1 MIAAVLFSGGQDSSL
16 SSLILSNYF
25 DVELLTFSAGLSQNW
40 ETAKGVAAKLGL
52 PHKTVFFDD
61 GVIDAAA
68 KIMIDDGFPNN
79 GLNYLHKKAL
89 ECVASM
95 DRYDILADGTRRDD
109 RSPRLDYSE
118 VKSLEDRYNIAYV
131 RPLAG
136 FGRKVIDMLVNRFF
150 VIREEEDIS
159 CRSDYEYEVRMFISD
174 RYGKDTVDKIF
185 PKRHLHS
192 LVVDKNWSEKYD
204 EEDKGCED
212 KTS

>member
-1 MIAAVLFSGGQDSSL
+1 
-16 SSLILSNYF
+16 
-25 DVELLTFSAGLSQNW
+25 
-40 ETAKGVAAKLGL
+40 
-52 PHKTVFFDD
+52 
-61 GVIDAAA
+61 
-68 KIMIDDGFPNN
+68 
-79 GLNYLHKKAL
+79 
-89 ECVASM
+89 M

-136 FGRKVIDMLVNRFF
+136 FGRKVIDVLVNRFF